1 MSRVP
6 EVEGVLDAR
15 QLDATLDA
23 IAAEQLPNGLIL
35 WYPGGHSDPWN
46 HVEAAMALAV
56 GGRRTEAERAYEWLV
71 ANQLEN
77 GAWHNYYLA
86 DGIEDL
92 KLDTNVCAYVA
103 AGVWHHFLLT
113 RDRGFI
119 EAMWPVVERA
129 IDFVLSMQTARGEII
144 WARHTDGTPWSYAL
158 LTGSSS
164 ICHSLRCAV
173 AIAEAVGEERPDW
186 ELATANLAHV
196 VAHVR
201 DAFEPKDRW
210 AMDWYYPVLAGV
222 VTGPAGA
229 TRLAERR
236 EHVRD
241 GRTRSPL
248 RRGPPVG
255 DRGRDLRSGDRL
267 PGPR

>member
-15 QLDATLDA
+15 QLDTTLDA
-23 IAAEQLPNGLIL
+23 IAADQLPNGLIL

-186 ELATANLAHV
+186 ELAAANLRRRRATSPMRSSPRT
-196 VAHVR
+196 AG
-201 DAFEPKDRW
+201 RW
-210 AMDWYYPVLAGV
+210 TGTTRCSPASSRARPERLGSRSAG
-222 VTGPAGA
+222 
-229 TRLAERR
+229 
-236 EHVRD
+236 
-241 GRTRSPL
+241 TRS
-248 RRGPPVG
+248 
-255 DRGRDLRSGDRL
+255 
-267 PGPR
+267 